1 MNNINKILVTGGL
14 GYIGSHTAIELLQ
27 QGCDVLLLD
36 NLCNSQAGVVD
47 RIRHLG
53 GPAEWIDADLRDTE
67 QVQEVLIRHRVDC
80 VLHFAALKSVPE
92 SLSEA
97 LRYYDN
103 NVGGLISLLQAMRRA
118 QARRLVLS
126 SSAAVYGQARTMPV
140 TEAAPLQP
148 QTP

>member
-53 GPAEWIDADLRDTE
+53 GPANGLM
-67 QVQEVLIRHRVDC
+67 LICATPSR
-80 VLHFAALKSVPE
+80 FK
-92 SLSEA
+92 
-97 LRYYDN
+97 RY
-103 NVGGLISLLQAMRRA
+103 
-118 QARRLVLS
+118 
-126 SSAAVYGQARTMPV
+126 
-140 TEAAPLQP
+140 
-148 QTP
+148 